1 MKRAANHHDGGPCP
15 GCPIFPH
22 IPDRQFR
29 FPSCELCHWPAVG
42 AGAAHAW
49 RCVACRHWNEHG
61 HLRPRVAAV
70 LLRLA
75 DLDLAALRLEV
86 VDPRYGIYLAARAGC
101 QPCPSKRWRRRQA
114 VALPSRRR
122 GGGVGGGGLGGAR
135 GADGNGPRGKRRGGA
150 RVRGIGGGR
159 GAGPGGPTGPGRQR
173 GAVHDRVGRPVFAR
187 ATVDGLPVLI
197 IGGDRTFPYPLGLAE
212 NDREPCTFGSRATR
226 IACPCDQPP
235 PCLHGQALYAHV
247 VTLTGAPAR
256 RPAPAL
262 ALSRSAG

>member
-1 MKRAANHHDGGPCP
+1 MKRAANHHDDGPCP
-15 GCPIFPH
+15 GCPIFPY

-49 RCVACRHWNEHG
+49 RCAACRHWNEHG

-70 LLRLA
+70 LLRFA
-75 DLDLAALRLEV
+75 DLDPAALRLEV
-86 VDPRYGIYLAARAGC
+86 VDPRYGVYLAARAAC
-101 QPCPSKRWRRRQA
+101 QPCPSKRWRRRRA
-114 VALPSRRR
+114 VALPTRRRR
-122 GGGVGGGGLGGAR
+122 GGGPRGQGPGGPRSARLGSAR
-135 GADGNGPRGKRRGGA
+135 GADPSH
-150 RVRGIGGGR
+150 
-159 GAGPGGPTGPGRQR
+159 AGPGGPTGPGRRR
-173 GAVHDRVGRPVFAR
+173 GAVHDRFGRPVFAR

-197 IGGDRTFPYPLGLAE
+197 VGGDRTFPYPLGLAE
-212 NDREPCTFGSRATR
+212 HDREPCAFGSRATR

>member
-22 IPDRQFR
+22 IPDGQFR

-42 AGAAHAW
+42 AGPAHAW
-49 RCVACRHWNEHG
+49 RCAACRHWNEHG

-75 DLDLAALRLEV
+75 DLDPAALRLEV
-86 VDPRYGIYLAARAGC
+86 VDPRYGVYLAARAAC
-101 QPCPSKRWRRRQA
+101 QPCPSNSWRRRRA
-114 VALPSRRR
+114 AAFRGRRR
-122 GGGVGGGGLGGAR
+122 AGTPRHRSPGGLRGGRLGRER
-135 GADGNGPRGKRRGGA
+135 GAGPS
-150 RVRGIGGGR
+150 
-159 GAGPGGPTGPGRQR
+159 GAGPGGSTGPGRQR
-173 GAVHDRVGRPVFAR
+173 GAAHDRAGRPVFAR
-187 ATVDGLPVLI
+187 AIVDGLPVLI

-212 NDREPCTFGSRATR
+212 DDREPCAFGSRATR

-247 VTLTGAPAR
+247 ATLAATPAR
-256 RPAPAL
+256 RPEPAL
-262 ALSRSAG
+262 TLSRSAG